1 MGPVAAASTVS
12 PPPAAPVPT
21 ASRPTLAGWGDLERA
36 RQALQSGAGRVV
48 LEGLWGSAKA
58 LAVVALLRPD
68 RPACIVAPPGP
79 PGARVLD
86 DLRAF
91 AALTGAKAPAEIVAF
106 PAPHAALWR
115 GGAEREEDAER
126 AALLGGLLAAQ
137 PLWVVAPPRGVTGRL
152 PAPEAVGRQRL
163 TLAPGDRLDRD
174 ALVEHLAAVGYERVA
189 TVGEVGQWSVRG
201 GILDVFSPARPTPVR
216 IELDGDEVE
225 SIRAIDPTTQRSTE
239 ALPSVL
245 VLPMVPAGAGGAT
258 LLDFLP
264 PDAPAV
270 IEEPGLLE
278 PADGEP
284 DLGAALGERP
294 RVECGLLVTGAGAT
308 FHLDTRSVEG
318 FRGQFRRLAA
328 RLVEWRAEGFRIRL
342 MAGEA
347 ATAARLREILADH
360 DLEGPI
366 VPTLLSAEPL
376 AVVQGGAHAG
386 FECPAL
392 GLVCLTETELLGAR
406 RTARRRP
413 AYQRGSGLSAFTDL
427 APGDLVV
434 HVEHGIGRYGGLVT
448 LTVDG
453 QPGDYLLLDYAEGD
467 RLYLPVQRM
476 GAISKYVGAGDG
488 AGRLDRLGGTSWQRT
503 KESVRAAV
511 RQIAGDLLQ
520 LYAARQVLTG
530 VAAGPDTP
538 WQHEFEAAFAFEE
551 TPDQL
556 QAIAQV
562 KADLERPRP
571 MDRLVCG
578 DVGYGKTEVA
588 MRAALKTALD
598 GRQVAM
604 LVPTTI
610 LAQQH
615 WTTFRER
622 LAPYPVRVEM
632 LSRFRSPRE
641 QKAVV
646 SGLQTGAVDVVI
658 GTHRLLSKDVVF
670 RDLGLLIVDE
680 EHRFGVAHK
689 ERLKQLRK
697 TVHVLTLTAT
707 PIPRTLSMALSGIRD
722 LSVIETAPADR
733 LAVETVVCRFDPNV
747 IKDAIERELAR
758 GGQVFVVHNRIQSL
772 PALARLVQRLV
783 PRARLAMAHGQMP
796 EAVLERTMTRY
807 VAGEFDVLLS
817 TAIVESGLDIPASN
831 TIVINRADRLGLA
844 QLYQLRGRVGRD
856 RLQAYAY
863 LLVPADGRVDETAAR
878 RLRVIQE
885 LTELGSGLKVAL
897 RDLEIRG
904 AGNLLGAEQHG
915 QIEAVG
921 FDLYMKLL
929 EQAVR
934 ELRGEPVEEELDP
947 VVTVEVAA
955 YLPEAYVPEAGDRLA
970 LYKRLTGLR
979 TFAEIEEVGAEL
991 QDRFGPLPA
1000 AAAQLLD
1007 VVGLRLR
1014 ARVLRAEKLEA
1025 RGGRA
1030 LITFTIGTPVS
1041 PDRLLALL
1049 RARPTGLK
1057 LVREFVLQAAVPAT
1071 PWREVYAALA
1081 SLLDE
1086 LAAPPA
1092 PGGGRPPAGP
1102 PGSTGPTGPSR
1113 ATGRGRVPR

>member
-1 MGPVAAASTVS
+1 MPASL
-12 PPPAAPVPT
+12 PA
-21 ASRPTLAGWGDLERA
+21 LADWGDLARA
-36 RQALQSGAGRVV
+36 RAALRAGAGRIV

-58 LAVVALLRPD
+58 LALAGLLAPD
-68 RPACIVAPPGP
+68 RPACLLVPPGP
-79 PGARVLD
+79 AAARVVD

-91 AALTGAKAPAEIVAF
+91 GALAGVKAPGEIVTY
-106 PAPHAALWR
+106 PSPHAALWR

-126 AALLGGLLAAQ
+126 AALLGRLLHGE
-137 PLWVVAPPRGVTGRL
+137 PLWLVTTPRGATGTL
-152 PAPEAVGRQRL
+152 PPPEALRRQLL
-163 TLAPGDRLDRD
+163 TIAAGEGVDRE
-174 ALVEHLAAVGYERVA
+174 ALVEHLAAVGYERVG
-189 TVGEVGQWSVRG
+189 TVTEVGQWSVRG
-201 GILDVFSPARPTPVR
+201 GIVDLFSPARSSPVR
-216 IELDGDEVE
+216 LELNGDEVE
-225 SIRAIDPTTQRSTE
+225 SIRAFDPSTQRSTE
-239 ALPSVL
+239 SLPSVA
-245 VLPMVPAGAGGAT
+245 VLPMVPASQGSGT
-258 LLDFLP
+258 LLSFLP

-270 IEEPGLLE
+270 VEDPGLLE
-278 PADGEP
+278 AAEGEP
-284 DLGAALGERP
+284 DLVAVLAGRP
-294 RVECGLLVTGAGAT
+294 RVECGLLVTGTAGSGSA
-308 FHLDTRSVEG
+308 FGLETRSVEG

-328 RLVEWRAEGFRIRL
+328 RLAEWRAEGFRVRL
-342 MAGEA
+342 LAGEPQ
-347 ATAARLREILADH
+347 TAARLREILDDH
-360 DLEGPI
+360 DFEGPL
-366 VPTLLSAEPL
+366 VSTLFGPEPL
-376 AVVQGGAHAG
+376 AVVVGGAHAG
-386 FECPAL
+386 FECPPL
-392 GLVCLTETELLGAR
+392 GLVCLTETELFGAR
-406 RTARRRP
+406 RSARRRP

-427 APGDLVV
+427 TPGDHVV

-448 LTVDG
+448 LAVDG
-453 QPGDYLLLDYAEGD
+453 QPGDYLVLDYAEGD

-476 GAISKYVGAGDG
+476 AAISKYVGAGE
-488 AGRLDRLGGTSWQRT
+488 ASGRIDKLGGATWQKT

-520 LYAARQVLTG
+520 LYAARQVLAG
-530 VAAGPDTP
+530 FAIGPDTP
-538 WQHEFEAAFAFEE
+538 WQHEFEAAFPFEE

-556 QAIAQV
+556 QAIAQT
-562 KADLERPRP
+562 KKDLERPRP
-571 MDRLVCG
+571 MDRVVCG

-588 MRAALKTALD
+588 MRAALKVVLD

-622 LAPYPVRVEM
+622 FAPYPVRVET
-632 LSRFRSPRE
+632 LSRFRTPKE
-641 QKAVV
+641 QKAVLA
-646 SGLQTGAVDVVI
+646 GLQNGTVDIVI

-670 RDLGLLIVDE
+670 KDLGLLIVDE

-697 TVHVLTLTAT
+697 AVHVLTLTAT

-722 LSVIETAPADR
+722 LSVIETPPADR

-747 IKDAIERELAR
+747 IKDAVERELAR

-772 PALARLVQRLV
+772 PALTRLIQRLV
-783 PRARLAMAHGQMP
+783 PRARIAVAHGQMP
-796 EAVLERTMTRY
+796 EATLERTMTRY
-807 VAGEFDVLLS
+807 VAGEFDVLAS

-863 LLVPADGRVDETAAR
+863 LLIPADGRVDETAAK
-878 RLRVIQE
+878 RLRVVQE

-929 EQAVR
+929 EQAVH

-955 YLPEAYVPEAGDRLA
+955 YLPETYVAEAAQRLS
-970 LYKRLTGLR
+970 LYKRLAGVRST
-979 TFAEIEEVGAEL
+979 AEIEEARAEL
-991 QDRFGPLPA
+991 TDRFGPLPTA
-1000 AAAQLLD
+1000 ATQLLD
-1007 VVGLRLR
+1007 VVGLRVVARALR
-1014 ARVLRAEKLEA
+1014 IEKLEA

-1030 LITFTIGTPVS
+1030 LVTFAMGTPVP

-1049 RARPTGLK
+1049 RSQPTRVK
-1057 LVREFVLQAAVPAT
+1057 LVREFVLQAVIPAT
-1071 PWREVYAALA
+1071 PWGEVHGALTK
-1081 SLLDE
+1081 LLTD
-1086 LAAPPA
+1086 L
-1092 PGGGRPPAGP
+1092 
-1102 PGSTGPTGPSR
+1102 GS
-1113 ATGRGRVPR
+1113 